1 MTLKTL
7 DFETGPEG
15 ATLTTGNSGASQIN
29 AASGGSA
36 VFAKDTVRVGQLGAR
51 FTSGTNALAIGRFNA
66 TAANNTLS
74 IGVAF
79 QHKQTPTLLTG
90 VLSLR
95 HGSGVAGRIN
105 WNPDNSLS
113 IVDSG
118 LGNTLTIA
126 TGLTPGTNYELTIRA
141 KSATT
146 TTGTITAVLYSTAG
160 TEIGRAT
167 SSAYNLTANTLAA
180 VDVGIINTNSATG
193 TIVALD
199 YLQLDDGNANELRA
213 PSAGTNY
220 QGNLA
225 LTGAGSLGQNSTVAG
240 STTLP
245 LTGAGT
251 VTQAATNAGT
261 GALSLDGSGSLTQ
274 AATASG
280 ASALPLTGA
289 GALAETATVAG
300 TSNAPTT
307 GTGTLGL
314 AATTAASATSAVN
327 GTGTLTIKATTN
339 QNATLNLTATGS
351 LDMATSAART
361 AAVALAG
368 SGTFTAS
375 TAGGAQTAR
384 LDLVS
389 NGSLELSSTV
399 AYDGALNLVGAAV
412 LEMTVAGSDHH
423 DTLDLA
429 GSGTLT
435 FTELG
440 NRRDITVTAAI
451 QPRTWAA
458 TVNARRYAATQQP
471 RRWDAHANVPTR
483 NH

>member
-36 VFAKDTVRVGQLGAR
+36 VFAKDTVRAGQLGAR
-51 FTSGTNALAIGRFNA
+51 FTSGTNALAIGRFNT

-74 IGVAF
+74 IGVVF

-90 VLSLR
+90 ILSLR

-126 TGLTPGTNYELTIRA
+126 TGLTPGANYELTIRA

-146 TTGTITAVLYSTAG
+146 TTGTITAVLYSNAG

-180 VDVGIINTNSATG
+180 VDVGIINTNSAAG
-193 TIVALD
+193 TVVALD

-213 PSAGTNY
+213 PTAGTNY
-220 QGNLA
+220 QGSLA
-225 LTGAGSLGQNSTVAG
+225 LTAAGTLGQAGTVAG
-240 STTLP
+240 STTLS

-261 GALSLDGSGSLTQ
+261 GTLSLDGSGSLTQ

-280 ASALPLTGA
+280 VSSLPITGNGTLT
-289 GALAETATVAG
+289 ETATVAG
-300 TSNAPTT
+300 SSSQKNTA
-307 GTGTLGL
+307 TGTL
-314 AATTAASATSAVN
+314 AIT
-327 GTGTLTIKATTN
+327 ATTN
-339 QNATLNLTATGS
+339 QTATLNLTATGS
-351 LDMATSAART
+351 LDMATSAARN

-375 TAGGAQTAR
+375 TSGGAQAAR

-389 NGSLELSSTV
+389 NGSLELSGTS
-399 AYDGALNLVGAAV
+399 AYAGELNLVGAGV
-412 LEMTVAGSDHH
+412 LELAVAGSDHH

-429 GSGTLT
+429 GIGTLT

-458 TVNARRYAATQQP
+458 TVTGRKYAATQQP

>member
-15 ATLTTGNSGASQIN
+15 ATLTTSNSGASQIN

-36 VFAKDTVRVGQLGAR
+36 VFAKDTVRSGQLGAR

-66 TAANNTLS
+66 TTANNTLS
-74 IGVAF
+74 VGVVF

-105 WNPDNSLS
+105 WLPDNSLV

-118 LGNTLTIA
+118 LGNSLTIA
-126 TGLTPGTNYELTIRA
+126 TGLTPGANYELTIRA

-146 TTGTITAVLYSTAG
+146 TTGTITAVLYNNAG

-180 VDVGIINTNSATG
+180 VDVGIINTNSTAG

-199 YLQLDDGNANELRA
+199 YLQLDDGNTNELRA

-225 LTGAGSLGQNSTVAG
+225 LTGAGTLGQTGTVAG
-240 STTLP
+240 SDTVP

-251 VTQAATNAGT
+251 VTQAATTAGAGT
-261 GALSLDGSGSLTQ
+261 LSLAGFGALSQ
-274 AATASG
+274 A
-280 ASALPLTGA
+280 
-289 GALAETATVAG
+289 ATVAG
-300 TSNAPTT
+300 ASPLALS
-307 GTGTLGL
+307 GSGTLDS
-314 AATTAASATSAVN
+314 AATTSASSSQTNN
-327 GTGTLTIKATTN
+327 GTGTFAITATTN
-339 QNATLNLTATGS
+339 QTATLNITATGS
-351 LDMATSAART
+351 LDMATTAART

-368 SGTFTAS
+368 SGAFTAES
-375 TAGGAQTAR
+375 AGGAQTAR
-384 LDLVS
+384 LDLTSV
-389 NGSLELSSTV
+389 GSLEVSSTV
-399 AYDGALNLVGAAV
+399 TYTGALNLTGTGV
-412 LEMTVAGSDHH
+412 LELTVGGTDHH
-423 DTLDLA
+423 DLLNLA
-429 GSGTLT
+429 GNGTLT
-435 FTELG
+435 ITELG
-440 NRRDITVTAAI
+440 KRRDITVTATI
-451 QPRTWAA
+451 QPRAWTAA
-458 TVNARRYAATQQP
+458 LNARRYAATPQP

-483 NH
+483 NN

>member
-15 ATLTTGNSGASQIN
+15 TALSTSNSGASQIN

-36 VFAKDTVRVGQLGAR
+36 SFAKDTVRVGQLGAR

-74 IGVAF
+74 VGVVF
-79 QHKQTPTLLTG
+79 QHKQTPSLLTG
-90 VLSLR
+90 ILSLR

-126 TGLTPGTNYELTIRA
+126 TGLTPGANYELSIRA

-146 TTGTITAVLYSTAG
+146 TTGTITAVLYNNAG
-160 TEIGRAT
+160 IEIGRAT

-180 VDVGIINTNSATG
+180 VDVGIINTNSTAG

-220 QGNLA
+220 QGTLA
-225 LTGAGSLGQNSTVAG
+225 LTGTGTLGQTGTAAG
-240 STTLP
+240 AATLP

-251 VTQAATNAGT
+251 VTQAATVAGT
-261 GALSLDGSGSLTQ
+261 SAAALTGSGALTQ
-274 AATASG
+274 AATTEGSN
-280 ASALPLTGA
+280 ALPLAGS

-300 TSNAPTT
+300 SSSAPTS
-307 GTGTLGL
+307 GTGTLGI
-314 AATTAASATSAVN
+314 T
-327 GTGTLTIKATTN
+327 ATTN
-339 QNATLNLTATGS
+339 QTASLNLTATGS

-368 SGTFTAS
+368 SGTFAATS
-375 TAGGAQTAR
+375 AGGAQTAR
-384 LDLVS
+384 LDLATVGNLEVS
-389 NGSLELSSTV
+389 SNVAYTGSLNLTSEGTLELTV
-399 AYDGALNLVGAAV
+399 GGTDHYDL
-412 LEMTVAGSDHH
+412 LE
-423 DTLDLA
+423 LA
-429 GSGTLT
+429 GTGLFT

-440 NRRDITVTAAI
+440 KQRDITVTATI
-451 QPRTWAA
+451 QPRAWAA
-458 TVNARRYAATQQP
+458 TATARRYAATPQP

-483 NH
+483 NN